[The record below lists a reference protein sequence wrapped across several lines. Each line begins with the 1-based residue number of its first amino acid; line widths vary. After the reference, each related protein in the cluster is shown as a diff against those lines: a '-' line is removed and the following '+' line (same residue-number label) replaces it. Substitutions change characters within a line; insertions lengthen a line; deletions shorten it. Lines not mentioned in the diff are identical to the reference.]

1 MSWYNMTWKRKGAQ
15 QTVITFRLGSHK
27 LSVLPSLPLTFTP
40 QLLLPPKT
48 YQGLII
54 QESRVSTLALS
65 NV

>member
-1 MSWYNMTWKRKGAQ
+1 MSWYNMTWKRNEAQ

-27 LSVLPSLPLTFTP
+27 LSVLPSLSLTFTP

-65 NV
+65 DV